1 MAKIPLIQA
10 QAMDY
15 NRPGTPYD
23 ISVENN
29 ARIAEIKNINAK
41 IDLVDTFQREYEQ
54 AQDFADDAKAKQA
67 IQTLGFALK
76 EQEEKARLDGLPRY
90 STDGKSL
97 IWNDLNKTIQDF
109 KKNELPKLISSR
121 NLRMYETEFD
131 LTASNWEGQH
141 NQQIRKEYT
150 MGMAYDIG
158 NQYVINLN
166 LGTPEA
172 LKEAEIQYKQIASIA
187 GEPTAKQFR
196 SQGVLRGYDIKRNE
210 ALEIYKRD
218 NDWTK
223 YTKTI
228 ESIGKKNGKP
238 DPRLSSQDFM
248 KNEDNNTKMI
258 NGLKEQF
265 VQMLTDSTESI
276 NQAIAE
282 GKSIDIQTIGNGFRQ
297 LPEEYQNL
305 LIKRME
311 AQVQSYI
318 SLTDAD
324 FLVDEPIAKF
334 FRLYQDVQEK
344 DKFSAVGKS
353 YEDMYEVAEKIKNP
367 ALQDVAIIMLG
378 ELTTDIAQDTGATQ
392 AIFDRGET
400 NWFKELFLVGEEQ
413 IPSIQAD
420 AEFFKNV
427 QTIMPLVPAGQRAKA
442 YKDVTVEYWQK
453 FRGKAKRRAT
463 ISTEEISNVMK
474 EIFGQYANRMLDVST
489 ESNTILTNP
498 NATNILDAMAE
509 NPNIQVLGFE
519 EGYSAGE

>member
-1 MAKIPLIQA
+1 MAKIPLVEA
-10 QAMDY
+10 QPMDY

-29 ARIAEIKNINAK
+29 ARVAEIKNINAK

-172 LKEAEIQYKQIASIA
+172 LKEAEIQYKQISSIA

-196 SQGVLRGYDIKRNE
+196 SQGVLRGNDIKRNE

-218 NDWTK
+218 NDWNK

-228 ESIGKKNGKP
+228 EAIGKKNGKP
-238 DPRLSSQDFM
+238 DPRLSSEDFM

-265 VQMLTDSTESI
+265 VQMLSDSTESI

-297 LPEEYQNL
+297 LPEEYQDL

-324 FLVDEPIAKF
+324 KIFKDAQILKF
-334 FRLYQDVQEK
+334 FRLYQEVQEK
-344 DKFSAVGKS
+344 TDTKAVSKS
-353 YEDMYEVAEKIKNP
+353 YTDMYKVAERIENP
-367 ALQDVAIIMLG
+367 ALQDVAILMLG
-378 ELTTDIAQDTGATQ
+378 ELHTDQAKDTGVTT
-392 AIFDRGET
+392 AIKDQGWGAET
-400 NWFKELFLVGEEQ
+400 HVNS
-413 IPSIQAD
+413 IPAD

-427 QTIMPLVPAGQRAKA
+427 QTIMPLIPAGQRADA
-442 YKDVTVEYWQK
+442 YKNVTVEYWK
-453 FRGKAKRRAT
+453 EFRKQARKRA
-463 ISTEEISNVMK
+463 SMSPAEINNAMQ
-474 EIFGQYANRMLDVST
+474 EIFGQYADRMLDVSI

-498 NATNILDAMAE
+498 NATNILDTMAE
-509 NPNIQVLGFE
+509 NPNLNLLGFE
-519 EGYSAGE
+519 SGYSAGE